1 MAALRTHHDAADDA
15 RRHRQHVT
23 IASLAV
29 CASVG
34 LVTYGIVFFHLASGV
49 TELP

>member
-1 MAALRTHHDAADDA
+1 MATFRTHHEPLDDA
-15 RRHRQHVT
+15 RRHRLHVT

-34 LVTYGIVFFHLASGV
+34 LVTYGIVFFHLATV